1 MSVACLK
8 PFRAVAFVVASC
20 FAVVSGPKALAV
32 DSSLLQSDGLHPS
45 EWGSQ
50 IVAMAFTD
58 EIDSHSNS
66 SSNHSDVV
74 VCLGDSITA
83 GYGATGYPAYLETMT
98 DKTCVNAGKSGSQSG
113 SGATRVRSLLYQY
126 RPAYLCILYGAND
139 INSGKPAY
147 YTIENL
153 KFICD
158 SAEHAFTIPILAT
171 LTPMSGAYAGNNA
184 TIKDLNNKI
193 RALALAGGYRLVDLE
208 NEFE

>member
-1 MSVACLK
+1 MSMACWK
-8 PFRAVAFVVASC
+8 SFRAVAFVAASC
-20 FAVVSGPKALAV
+20 LVVGSAPKALAA
-32 DSSLLQSDGLHPS
+32 DSSLMQSDGLHPS

-50 IVAMAFTD
+50 VVAMAFTD
-58 EIDSHSNS
+58 EIDSVSNG

-74 VCLGDSITA
+74 VCLGDSITE

-98 DKTCVNAGKSGSQSG
+98 DKTCVNAGISGSQSIR
-113 SGATRVRSLLYQY
+113 GATRVRSLLYQY
-126 RPAYLCILYGAND
+126 RPAYLCVLYGAND
-139 INSGKPAY
+139 VITGKPAY

-158 SAEHAFTIPILAT
+158 SAEHAFTCPILAT

-184 TIKDLNNKI
+184 KIKDLNNKI

-208 NEFE
+208 DEFE